1 MARYY
6 SKKPLTSAGILILA
20 LVAGFSFWGCHSS
33 NSTASDIG
41 KIVEY
46 DGFVMGTSYHIKV
59 VVDPAD
65 SKHLDAMKK
74 GIQASLDRID
84 HMMSTYKPDSE
95 LSKFNQSE
103 VDKWFKL
110 SDDTFK
116 VISMAQKLA
125 EESNGLYD
133 ITVGPLVNLWGFGPD
148 KRPTSI
154 PTQATLQH
162 IIDTKVGYKYL
173 SIDDKNHSIK
183 KSKPLYLD
191 LSSIAKGY
199 GVDSAAQYLTSQG
212 AKSFLVEVGGEVK
225 TLGVKPD
232 GQPWHLAI
240 EAPTYNERKVYKIIA
255 LSGHGLA
262 TSGDYRNYYDEDGKR
277 FSHTINP
284 LTGYPV
290 QHKLASASVISPT
303 TAQADAYATA
313 FMVMGTNKAYD
324 FAIKRNIPAFF
335 IYRED
340 NKFKSKYTPAFKSYL
355 IKE

>member
-1 MARYY
+1 MARF
-6 SKKPLTSAGILILA
+6 KFNKPLTIAGILILA
-20 LVAGFSFWGCHSS
+20 VVTGFSFLGCSS
-33 NSTASDIG
+33 KNSSASNIG
-41 KIVEY
+41 KIIEY
-46 DGFVMGTSYHIKV
+46 DGLVMGTSYHIKV

-65 SKHLDAMKK
+65 SKHLDVMKQ

-84 HMMSTYKPDSE
+84 QMMSTYKPNSE
-95 LSKFNQSE
+95 LSKFNKSK
-103 VDKWFKL
+103 VGRWFKL

-125 EESNGLYD
+125 AESSGLYD

-148 KRPTSI
+148 KRPTTI
-154 PTQATLQH
+154 PAQATLQH
-162 IIDTKVGYKYL
+162 IIETKVGYQYL
-173 SIDDKNHSIK
+173 LIDDKTHSIK
-183 KSKPLYLD
+183 KTKPLYLD

-199 GVDSAAQYLTSQG
+199 GVDSVARYLVDQG

-240 EAPTYNERKVYKIIA
+240 EAPTYNERKVYKVIS

-290 QHKLASASVISPT
+290 QHKLASSSVISPT

-313 FMVMGTNKAYD
+313 FMVMGTNKAYE
-324 FAIKRNIPAFF
+324 FALKHRIPAFF

-355 IKE
+355 TKE